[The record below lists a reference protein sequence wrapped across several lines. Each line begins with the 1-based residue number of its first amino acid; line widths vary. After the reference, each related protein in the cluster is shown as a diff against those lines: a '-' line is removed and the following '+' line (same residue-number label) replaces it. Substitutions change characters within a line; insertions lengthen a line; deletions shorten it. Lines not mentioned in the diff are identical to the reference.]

1 MNVIWLMIGV
11 TLLLILGFVIAY
23 FWAVQNGQFDDLET
37 PAHRML
43 LEVERKQHEPGSA
56 K

>member
-1 MNVIWLMIGV
+1 MNILWLMIGIS
-11 TLLLILGFVIAY
+11 LIFIFGFVVAY
-23 FWAVQNGQFDDLET
+23 FWATDNGQFDDLET

-43 LEVERKQHEPGSA
+43 VEEERTQNESGST